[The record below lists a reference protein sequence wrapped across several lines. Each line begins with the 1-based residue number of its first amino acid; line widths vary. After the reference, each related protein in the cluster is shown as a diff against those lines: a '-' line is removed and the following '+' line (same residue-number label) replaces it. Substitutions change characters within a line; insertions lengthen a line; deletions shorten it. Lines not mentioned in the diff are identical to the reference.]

1 MTKSLNFLCT
11 IFLITFT
18 YYTNAQGCSDAGFC
32 TIDSF
37 KPGTSNNDAIQKNQ
51 FKIGFSFGSADNSI
65 TTFGNYIEYN
75 RLLND
80 KFGIDLKLTS
90 LAQNGNDIS
99 TFGLSDIYLNTNYK
113 INEKTTFTIGAKI
126 PLSDGNKM
134 KENISLPMDY
144 QSSLGTFDLII
155 GVGYKINNI
164 QLVGALQQP
173 LSQNNNRFIA
183 ENYPVNSEF
192 REFQSTNNF
201 KRSGDILLRASYLIK
216 FGDKFKISPSLLP
229 IYHLTNDR
237 YTDVLGVEKDIKGSQ
252 GLTLNGNAYFDYEI
266 NQKSDLQLNLGVP
279 FVIRDTRPD
288 GLTRSFVVNLE
299 YRIRF

>member
-1 MTKSLNFLCT
+1 M
-11 IFLITFT
+11 
-18 YYTNAQGCSDAGFC
+18 
-32 TIDSF
+32 
-37 KPGTSNNDAIQKNQ
+37 
-51 FKIGFSFGSADNSI
+51 
-65 TTFGNYIEYN
+65 
-75 RLLND
+75 ND

-113 INEKTTFTIGAKI
+113 INEKTTFTFGAKI

-192 REFQSTNNF
+192 REFQTTNSF

-216 FGDKFKISPSLLP
+216 IGDKFKISPSLLP

-266 NQKSDLQLNLGVP
+266 NHKSDLQLNLGVP
-279 FVIRDTRPD
+279 FVIRDSRPD